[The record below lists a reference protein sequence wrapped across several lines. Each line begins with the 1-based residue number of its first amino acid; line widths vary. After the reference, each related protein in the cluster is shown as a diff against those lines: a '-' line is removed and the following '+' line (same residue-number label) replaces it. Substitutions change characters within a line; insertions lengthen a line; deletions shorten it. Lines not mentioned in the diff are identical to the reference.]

1 MRLCQATLR
10 EIQMPLVRPFET
22 SFGRTT
28 DRRILL
34 VEVDADGAIGWGECV
49 AGERPSYSPET
60 IETAWHILRDFIWP
74 TLVRKEI
81 SAAADV
87 WELLAPI
94 RGHNMA
100 KGAIEAAV
108 WDAEARQKNLPL
120 WKLIGG
126 TLDEIPCG
134 VSIGI
139 QESDDELE
147 RVVERELAA
156 GYQRIKIKIK
166 PGYDVEPVA
175 RLRKRFP
182 KIRLM
187 VDANSA
193 YALGTNRVRSDLGD
207 AARLRELEAY
217 YLMMIE
223 QPLGWDDIWSHA
235 ELQRQLKTPIC
246 LDECIHTEEHAQAAI
261 ALGACRIINMK
272 LGRVGGFAPA
282 RRIHDLCRDRG
293 IPVWCGGMLESG
305 IGRAHNIALSTLAN
319 FTLPGDVTA
328 SKRYWTEDV
337 IDPEVAV
344 TPQGTIRVP
353 SGPGIGY
360 EPRRERIERLTVRR
374 EVLR

>member
-1 MRLCQATLR
+1 
-10 EIQMPLVRPFET
+10 MPLVRPFET
-22 SFGRTT
+22 SFGRTA

-34 VEVDADGAIGWGECV
+34 VEVDADGVVGWGECV

-74 TLVRKEI
+74 ALVRKEI

-94 RGHNMA
+94 RGHSMA
-100 KGAIEAAV
+100 KAAIEAAV

-126 TLDEIPCG
+126 TLGEIPCG

-193 YALGTNRVRSDLGD
+193 YALRTNRVRSDIGD

-261 ALGACRIINMK
+261 ALGSCRIINMK

-282 RRIHDLCRDRG
+282 RRIHDLCRERG

-337 IDPEVAV
+337 IDPEVTV
-344 TPQGTIRVP
+344 TPQGTIRAP

>member
-34 VEVDADGAIGWGECV
+34 VEVDADGVTGWGECV
-49 AGERPSYSPET
+49 AGERPFYSPET
-60 IETAWHILRDFIWP
+60 IETAWLVLRDFIWP
-74 TLVRKEI
+74 TLARKEF

-87 WELLAPI
+87 WNILSPI

-100 KGAIEAAV
+100 KAAIEAAA
-108 WDAEARQKNLPL
+108 WDAEGRQKNLPL
-120 WKLIGG
+120 WKLLGG
-126 TLDEIPCG
+126 TLHEIPCG

-139 QESDDELE
+139 QESGEELE

-166 PGYDVEPVA
+166 PGYDVEPVS
-175 RLRKRFP
+175 RLRRRFP

-193 YALGTNRVRSDLGD
+193 YSLED
-207 AARLRELEAY
+207 AACLRELEAY

-223 QPLGWDDIWSHA
+223 QPLGWDDIWSHT

-246 LDECIHTEEHAQAAI
+246 LEECINPEEHAQPAI

-272 LGRVGGFAPA
+272 LGRVGGFTPA
-282 RRIHDLCRDRG
+282 RRIHDLCLAKQ
-293 IPVWCGGMLESG
+293 IPVWCGGMLEAG
-305 IGRAHNIALSTLAN
+305 IGRAHNVALSTLEN
-319 FTLPGDVTA
+319 FSLPGDLAA
-328 SKRYWTEDV
+328 SRRYWQEDV
-337 IDPEVAV
+337 IDPEVEV
-344 TPQGTIRVP
+344 T
-353 SGPGIGY
+353 
-360 EPRRERIERLTVRR
+360 
-374 EVLR
+374 

>member
-34 VEVDADGAIGWGECV
+34 VEVDADGVTGWGECV

-60 IETAWHILRDFIWP
+60 IETAWLILRDFIWP
-74 TLVRKEI
+74 MIARKEF

-87 WELLAPI
+87 WEMLTPI

-100 KGAIEAAV
+100 KAAIEAAA

-120 WKLIGG
+120 WKLLGG
-126 TLDEIPCG
+126 TLHEIPCG
-134 VSIGI
+134 ASIGI
-139 QESDDELE
+139 QESDEELE

-166 PGYDVEPVA
+166 PGYDVEPVV
-175 RLRKRFP
+175 RLRRRFP

-193 YALGTNRVRSDLGD
+193 YTLED
-207 AARLRELEAY
+207 ASHMRELDAY

-235 ELQRQLKTPIC
+235 ELQRQIQTPIC
-246 LDECIHTEEHAQAAI
+246 LDECIHTEEHARAAI
-261 ALGACRIINMK
+261 ALGAGRIINMK
-272 LGRVGGFAPA
+272 LGRVGGFTPA
-282 RRIHDLCRDRG
+282 RRIHDLCFEHG

-328 SKRYWTEDV
+328 SKRYWTEDI
-337 IDPEVAV
+337 IDPEVTV
-344 TPQGTIRVP
+344 TPNGTIHVP
-353 SGPGIGY
+353 RAVGIGY
-360 EPRRERIERLTVRR
+360 EPRRERIEHLTVRR

>member
-28 DRRILL
+28 ERRILL
-34 VEVDADGAIGWGECV
+34 MEVDADGATGWGECV

-81 SAAADV
+81 SGAADV
-87 WELLAPI
+87 WELLSPL

-100 KGAIEAAV
+100 KAAIEAAV

-126 TLDEIPCG
+126 TLEEIPCG

-147 RVVERELAA
+147 RAVERELAA

-166 PGYDVEPVA
+166 PGYDVEPVG

-193 YALGTNRVRSDLGD
+193 YGLSD

-246 LDECIHTEEHAQAAI
+246 LDECIHTQEHAQAAI

-282 RRIHDLCRDRG
+282 RRIHDLCRGRG

-305 IGRAHNIALSTLAN
+305 IGRAHNIALSTLPN

-337 IDPEVAV
+337 IEPEVTV

-353 SGPGIGY
+353 TGPGIGY
-360 EPRRERIERLTVRR
+360 EPRRERIDQLTVRR
-374 EVLR
+374 EVLG

>member
-34 VEVDADGAIGWGECV
+34 VEVDAGGVTGWGECI

-60 IETAWHILRDFIWP
+60 IETAWHVLREFIWP
-74 TLVRKEI
+74 ALVRKEF
-81 SAAADV
+81 SAAAGV
-87 WELLAPI
+87 WEMLAQI
-94 RGHNMA
+94 RGHTMA
-100 KGAIEAAV
+100 KAAVEAAV
-108 WDAEARQKNLPL
+108 WDAEARLKNLPL

-126 TLDEIPCG
+126 KLGEIPCG

-139 QESDDELE
+139 QQSDDELE
-147 RVVERELAA
+147 RVVENELAA

-175 RLRKRFP
+175 RLRRRFP

-193 YALGTNRVRSDLGD
+193 YTIKD
-207 AARLRELEAY
+207 AARLRELDAY

-223 QPLGWDDIWSHA
+223 QPLGWDNIWSHA
-235 ELQRQLKTPIC
+235 ELQRQLQTPIC
-246 LDECIHTEEHAQAAI
+246 LDECIHTEEHVQAAI

-272 LGRVGGFAPA
+272 LGRVGGFTPA
-282 RRIHDLCRDRG
+282 LRIHDLCRQNS

-305 IGRAHNIALSTLAN
+305 IGRAHNIALSTLPN

-337 IDPEVAV
+337 IEPEVTV

-353 SGPGIGY
+353 SDPGIGY
-360 EPRRERIERLTVRR
+360 EPRRDRIERLTVRR